1 MRSTSLALFVLLPV
15 LAFSAC
21 VAIWS
26 GTGRHAS
33 WIGSGRPGS
42 GVSATQTRLVPEF
55 HALRIE
61 GSCDAKVAI
70 GGAASLE
77 ITADD
82 NLIDDLTTEVVDGV
96 LVIAMKDGAN
106 DSFRVGPRATIS
118 VPAFDCAVI
127 EGSGDVDVTGVNGE
141 KFEVRISGSGDLS
154 ARGKATNVSVAIEGS
169 GDIDLGALESQQ
181 ASVSIDGSGD
191 ARVRCSQSLTAAVN
205 GSGDIDYLGSP
216 AQTHIAVSGS
226 GDVRPVK

>member
-21 VAIWS
+21 IVAI
-26 GTGRHAS
+26 GPGHHAS

-61 GSCDAKVAI
+61 GSCDAKVAV

-77 ITADD
+77 ISADD
-82 NLIDDLTTEVVDGV
+82 NLIDDITTEVVEGV
-96 LVIAMKDGAN
+96 LVISMKDGAN

-118 VPAFDCAVI
+118 VPSFDCAVI
-127 EGSGDVDVTGVNGE
+127 QGSGDVDITGVNGE
-141 KFEVRISGSGDLS
+141 SLEVRISGSGDLN
-154 ARGKATNVSVAIEGS
+154 ARGKATKVTVAIDGS
-169 GDIDLGALESQQ
+169 GDIDLGGLESLQ
-181 ASVSIDGSGD
+181 ANVSINGSGD
-191 ARVRCSQSLTAAVN
+191 VRVRCSQSLTASVS
-205 GSGDIDYLGSP
+205 GSGDVDYLGGP